1 MKTEFAKAIEA
12 GEDVVGK
19 EVVCLVGHKFNDC
32 FYETGSI
39 FTITGTSWTP
49 EYTSVR
55 WVKLNG
61 KSHYPD
67 QAGTW
72 FEFKHVLDKQ
82 EVESVSYK
90 LLSEQNKLLEA
101 MLEGAKTRNKQ
112 YEQQIQMLKDDLFNL
127 QMENAR
133 LDLAAQR
140 WEMFN
145 CEANRNIADK
155 LLKKLADDAV
165 ETR

>member
-19 EVVCLVGHKFNDC
+19 EVVLLKQDGYRVLQQGKVYTVDAVYRDAFMVDEWVVGGYLLFAPNTVND
-32 FYETGSI
+32 
-39 FTITGTSWTP
+39 
-49 EYTSVR
+49 
-55 WVKLNG
+55 
-61 KSHYPD
+61 
-67 QAGTW
+67 

-82 EVESVSYK
+82 EEESVAYK
-90 LLSEQNKLLEA
+90 LLSEQNKLLEV
-101 MLEGAKTRNKQ
+101 MLEGAKVRNKQ

-140 WEMFN
+140 WQMFD

-155 LLKKLADDAV
+155 LLKKLADEQGV
-165 ETR
+165 

>member
-19 EVVCLVGHKFNDC
+19 EIILISDGWFSMGKGTELVVTNKFHVAR
-32 FYETGSI
+32 I
-39 FTITGTSWTP
+39 FTTQ
-49 EYTSVR
+49 
-55 WVKLNG
+55 NG
-61 KSHYPD
+61 EISYD
-67 QAGTW
+67 FAND

-82 EVESVSYK
+82 EEESVAYK

-101 MLEGAKTRNKQ
+101 MLEGAKARNKQ
-112 YEQQIQMLKDDLFNL
+112 YEQQIQILKDDLFNL

-140 WEMFN
+140 WQMFD

-155 LLKKLADDAV
+155 LLKKLADEAV
-165 ETR
+165 

>member
-19 EVVCLVGHKFNDC
+19 TIICINDESWSGDIAVGDM
-32 FYETGSI
+32 
-39 FTITGTSWTP
+39 FTISSSDNGFVYFTDTTGINK
-49 EYTSVR
+49 EDV
-55 WVKLNG
+55 N
-61 KSHYPD
+61 D
-67 QAGTW
+67 
-72 FEFKHVLDKQ
+72 FEFEHVVDIRKEEEEATYL
-82 EVESVSYK
+82 
-90 LLSEQNKLLEA
+90 LLE
-101 MLEGAKTRNKQ
+101 ENKHLK
-112 YEQQIQMLKDDLFNL
+112 QQIHMLKDDLFNL

-140 WEMFN
+140 WQMFD

-165 ETR
+165 EIR

>member
-1 MKTEFAKAIEA
+1 MKTDFAKAIEA

-19 EVVCLVGHKFNDC
+19 EIVLISDGWFSMGKGTELVVTNKFHVAR
-32 FYETGSI
+32 I
-39 FTITGTSWTP
+39 FTTQ
-49 EYTSVR
+49 
-55 WVKLNG
+55 NG
-61 KSHYPD
+61 EISYAFAND
-67 QAGTW
+67 

-82 EVESVSYK
+82 KEAEADK
-90 LLSEQNKLLEA
+90 LLLEENKRLKEQLD
-101 MLEGAKTRNKQ
+101 GATEVNKQ

-140 WEMFN
+140 WQMFD

-155 LLKKLADDAV
+155 LLKKLADEAV